1 MLTFEFTGV
10 AGEMTVKER
19 LTSGMIGR
27 EIQITL
33 SEEWEGLNK
42 TAVFIAGCVCRCA
55 EMTDSVIK
63 IPDDVLVY
71 PFQKLR
77 VGVRGENEDGTL
89 VIPTIMA
96 EGPIIEVGAD
106 PTEDPVAVELPVWQ
120 NLQNQIG
127 NLALLHTG
135 AKDSLVSAINE
146 VKQTLPVRGVDYWTE
161 ADISEIRSYVDEA
174 ILGGQW

>member
-19 LTSGMIGR
+19 LTSGMVGR
-27 EIQITL
+27 EIQISL
-33 SEEWEGLNK
+33 SEEWNDLKK

-55 EMTDSVIK
+55 EMTGSIVT
-63 IPDDVLVY
+63 IPDDVLRH

-77 VGVRGENEDGTL
+77 VGVRGENADSTL

-96 EGPIIEVGAD
+96 EGPFIEVGAD
-106 PTEDPVAVELPVWQ
+106 PTEDPVAVDLPVWQ

-127 NLALLHTG
+127 DLTQLRTA

-146 VKQTLPVRGVDYWTE
+146 VRLSLPVRGVDYWTDE
-161 ADISEIRSYVDEA
+161 DIAEIRSYVDEA
-174 ILGGQW
+174 IQGGQW